1 MLIRRSFPPHWL
13 VLRHSFSNPSNFCT
27 ALYPASLNKRSCIR
41 LLKECKSMAQ
51 LKEVHC
57 QMYRNWL
64 HQDADALSKLMVFCT
79 DRANGNLNYAER
91 VFGVT
96 EKPCLFIY
104 NLMIKVYA
112 KKGSFRMCLL
122 LFSRLKGDG
131 LWPDNF
137 TYPFVLKAIG
147 YLGRTLEAKRVHG
160 FVVVTGLQCDTYV
173 VNSLMDMYA
182 HLGRIDVA
190 QKLFDQMRER
200 DVVSWNVLISGY
212 VRFRRF
218 EDAIKTFCCMRKE
231 SGLRPDEATIVSTLS
246 ACTAVKSLELGKQ
259 IHCFV
264 TDEVECTSI
273 IGNALLDMYC
283 KCGCLAVAREL
294 FDTMP
299 AKNVI
304 CWTSMVSGYINCG
317 KLDEA
322 RKLFEM
328 SPARDIVLWTA
339 MINGY
344 VQFNQFDEA
353 VELFRDMQA
362 RRIKPD
368 KFLLVALLTGCA
380 QTGAL
385 EQGKWI
391 HEYIDENG
399 ISVDTIVGT
408 ALVDMYAKC
417 GCIDRALSIF
427 YALREKDTASW
438 TSVICALA
446 LNGKTYEALNLF
458 SEMKQVGV
466 RPDDVT
472 YIGVLSACSH
482 GGLVEEG
489 REFFNS
495 MTKLHQIQPKLEH
508 YGCFIDLLGR
518 AGLLD
523 EAEELIQ
530 KVPCED
536 PVAIIPLYGSLLSA
550 CRIYRN
556 TEIGERIAKKLGTM
570 ASDDA
575 SVHTLLAN
583 IYASASRWQEVKDVR
598 SKMKDLGVKKT
609 PGCSLIEV
617 DGVVHEFTV
626 GDPSHPAVKE
636 IYSTLDGLTRPLLV
650 SENNLDSGYLIFPK
664 GALFDGDPQSV
675 FAGTRELLA
684 EIGELK
690 QCSVHIDKTGRPSGA
705 GKMV

>member
-1 MLIRRSFPPHWL
+1 MLIRRSFRPHWL
-13 VLRHSFSNPSNFCT
+13 ILLRPPFSNPSNFCT
-27 ALYPASLNKRSCIR
+27 TSTATTLNKRSCIR
-41 LLKECKSMAQ
+41 LLKNCKSMPH
-51 LKEVHC
+51 LKQVHC
-57 QMYRNWL
+57 QMYRNLL
-64 HQDADALSKLMVFCT
+64 HQDDDALGKLMVFCT
-79 DRANGNLNYAER
+79 DNRNGNLNYAQR
-91 VFGVT
+91 VFDVT

-112 KKGSFRMCLL
+112 KKGSFRRCLL
-122 LFSRLKGDG
+122 LFSRLRGDG

-137 TYPFVLKAIG
+137 TYPFVLKAVG
-147 YLGRTLEAKRVHG
+147 CLGRSLDARRVHG
-160 FVVVTGLQCDTYV
+160 FVAVTGMQCDTYV
-173 VNSLMDMYA
+173 INSLMDMYA

-190 QKLFDQMRER
+190 RKLFDEMRER

-212 VRFRRF
+212 VRLRKFD
-218 EDAIKTFCCMRKE
+218 DAINAFCCMRKE
-231 SGLRPDEATIVSTLS
+231 SGLRPDEATIASTLS
-246 ACTAVKSLELGKQ
+246 ACAALKRLELGEQ
-259 IHCFV
+259 IHRFV
-264 TDEVECTSI
+264 TEELECTLI

-294 FDTMP
+294 FDAMP

-304 CWTSMVSGYINCG
+304 CWTSMVSGYITCG
-317 KLDEA
+317 ELDEA
-322 RKLFEM
+322 RKLFER

-344 VQFNQFDEA
+344 VQYNRFDEA

-391 HEYIDENG
+391 HEYIKENR
-399 ISVDTIVGT
+399 IVLDAIVGT
-408 ALVDMYAKC
+408 ALIDMYAKC
-417 GCIDRALSIF
+417 GCIDQALRIF
-427 YALREKDTASW
+427 YALRDKDTASW
-438 TSVICALA
+438 TAVICALA
-446 LNGKTYEALNLF
+446 MNGKTHEALSLF
-458 SEMKQVGV
+458 SEMKRVGV

-472 YIGVLSACSH
+472 YVGVLSACSH
-482 GGLVEEG
+482 GGLVNEG
-489 REFFNS
+489 RDFFNS

-518 AGLLD
+518 AGLLN
-523 EAEELIQ
+523 EAEEMIQ
-530 KVPCED
+530 KIPYAD
-536 PVAIIPLYGSLLSA
+536 PVAVVPLYGSLVSA

-556 TEIGERIAKKLGTM
+556 SEIGERVAKQLVNM

-583 IYASASRWQEVKDVR
+583 IYASSGRWHEVKDVR

-609 PGCSLIEV
+609 PGCSSIEV

-626 GDPSHPAVKE
+626 GDPSHPAVME
-636 IYSTLDGLTRPLLV
+636 IYSALDGLASPLLV
-650 SENNLDSGYLIFPK
+650 LEDNLVIKEEF
-664 GALFDGDPQSV
+664 
-675 FAGTRELLA
+675 LA
-684 EIGELK
+684 V
-690 QCSVHIDKTGRPSGA
+690 S
-705 GKMV
+705 